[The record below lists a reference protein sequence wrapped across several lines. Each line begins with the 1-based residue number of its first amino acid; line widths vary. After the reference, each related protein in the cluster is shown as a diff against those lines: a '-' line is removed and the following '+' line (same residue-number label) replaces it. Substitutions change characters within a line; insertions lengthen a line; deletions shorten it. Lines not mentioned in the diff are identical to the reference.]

1 MKTICGWTFLKT
13 TFCYLSLAHIWANT
27 FKLKLADRE
36 PRTNRICRLV
46 CLQDPLMFREFEK
59 LVGTDIEWPAV
70 KRFLSLTFSGMCGDL
85 QATWH
90 QHQAPPTNMAWVGN
104 ISGNVVTG
112 RSQII
117 TGWYH
122 LAMASIRQQCCQIN
136 WWLPHRIYHHWNLRY
151 GVGGLEMYNF
161 WKLYNS
167 WLR

>member
-1 MKTICGWTFLKT
+1 MHEHEIAEAHGRHHVKTICGWTFLKT

-90 QHQAPPTNMAWVGN
+90 HHPAPPTVEKSDQPNSWVGN
-104 ISGNVVTG
+104 ISGR
-112 RSQII
+112 RSN
-117 TGWYH
+117 TS
-122 LAMASIRQQCCQIN
+122 AMLPIN
-136 WWLPHRIYHHWNLRY
+136 WWLPHRIYHHWNLHY
-151 GVGGLEMYNF
+151 GAGRLEVYNF
-161 WKLYNS
+161 
-167 WLR
+167 